1 MEAIVA
7 NRALEFAR
15 EIGINDAILEGD
27 SSLVHLALK
36 RGEHSSSPFRL
47 LVEDIKLSLASFSTL
62 LYSHTKREGNKVA
75 HGLTRHVIM

>member
-36 RGEHSSSPFRL
+36 RGEHSLSPFRL

-62 LYSHTKREGNKVA
+62 LYSHIKREGNKVA
-75 HGLTRHVIM
+75 HGLARHVIM

>member
-27 SSLVHLALK
+27 SSLIHLALI
-36 RGEHSSSPFRL
+36 RGEQSLSPFGL
-47 LVEDIKLSLASFSTL
+47 LVEYIK
-62 LYSHTKREGNKVA
+62 VP
-75 HGLTRHVIM
+75 